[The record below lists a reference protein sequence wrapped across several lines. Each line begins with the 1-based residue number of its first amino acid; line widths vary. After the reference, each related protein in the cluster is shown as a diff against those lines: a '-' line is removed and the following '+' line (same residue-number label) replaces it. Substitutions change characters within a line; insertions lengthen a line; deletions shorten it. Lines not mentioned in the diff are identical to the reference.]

1 MVALIGWPEYDQKFT
16 CVCYVATLFAS
27 GVNVLHRVPNRPA
40 KLGRVKTSRFTR
52 TTKMRHPSTYDNAQC
67 ATRDAVTNI
76 HVYQY

>member
-1 MVALIGWPEYDQKFT
+1 MSVSGIPETDISGTIPEVRLKVDMIRNY
-16 CVCYVATLFAS
+16 CIAT
-27 GVNVLHRVPNRPA
+27 RPA

-52 TTKMRHPSTYDNAQC
+52 TTKMRHPSTYDDAQC